1 MRELL
6 PFISRIK
13 GEGETGSITMTLKRE
28 EDCNVMCAKKKKK
41 KKKKK
46 REIETLRRDIRADPR
61 SSARFEHLTA
71 YLIAIF
77 NDVVRRIRGRIGEG
91 KIDERRQSTGACLNE
106 ALPAY
111 PE

>member
-41 KKKKK
+41 KKEEK
-46 REIETLRRDIRADPR
+46 R
-61 SSARFEHLTA
+61 
-71 YLIAIF
+71 
-77 NDVVRRIRGRIGEG
+77 N
-91 KIDERRQSTGACLNE
+91 
-106 ALPAY
+106 
-111 PE
+111 

>member
-41 KKKKK
+41 KKK
-46 REIETLRRDIRADPR
+46 RRKEKLKHYDGIYALILVVLLA
-61 SSARFEHLTA
+61 SS
-71 YLIAIF
+71 I
-77 NDVVRRIRGRIGEG
+77 
-91 KIDERRQSTGACLNE
+91 
-106 ALPAY
+106 
-111 PE
+111 